1 MRHFKGGAML
11 TLNDLKILKDCF
23 LFEHF
28 QNNELFKLNDFLKK
42 ENCIVAQYEKDE
54 YVFSDDSTYQLGILL
69 VGKAT
74 AVCSEDNKSELK
86 TFSQGEMFGAA
97 GVFSKGQK
105 TSLPKIKADN
115 VCRILFIGRFAL
127 EKLIKSNPQIAIKY
141 IEFLSN
147 RVEFLNNRIAT
158 FTSSQAVKRLAKY
171 ILDNAESNLVDV
183 NFAAL
188 ARSLDISRASFYRAK
203 NKLEESGAA
212 RLDSKKI
219 VALNADILKSYSE

>member
-1 MRHFKGGAML
+1 ML
-11 TLNDLKILKDCF
+11 TLNDFKILKGCF
-23 LFEHF
+23 LFETF
-28 QNNELFKLNDFLKK
+28 NSNELFKLNDFLKK
-42 ENCIVAQYEKDE
+42 ENCHVTQYEKDE
-54 YVFSDDSTYQLGILL
+54 YIFSEASTYELGVLL
-69 VGKAT
+69 GGKAT

-86 TFSQGEMFGAA
+86 SFSQGEVFGAA
-97 GVFSKGQK
+97 GVFCNGEN

-115 VCRILFIGRFAL
+115 HCKILFIGRNAL
-127 EKLIKSNPQIAIKY
+127 EKLIKSEPQIAIKY

-147 RVEFLNNRIAT
+147 RVEFLNNRIST

-171 ILDNAESNLVDV
+171 ILDNRESDLTDV

-203 NKLEESGAA
+203 NELEESGAA

-219 VALNADILKSYSE
+219 VVLNADILKSYSE